1 MANEIGVIMKLKKEV
16 TVLSASIEVLSSEYK
31 EQEKKIKKL
40 EFMIENG
47 LGWDDLKGGSMSDV
61 S

>member
-1 MANEIGVIMKLKKEV
+1 MKLKKEV

-31 EQEKKIKKL
+31 EQEKKIKRL
-40 EFMIENG
+40 EFMVENG
-47 LGWDDLKGGSMSDV
+47 LGWDDLKGGSSSDV

>member
-1 MANEIGVIMKLKKEV
+1 MANETGVIMKLKKEV
-16 TVLSASIEVLSSEYK
+16 TALSASIEVLSSEYK

-47 LGWDDLKGGSMSDV
+47 LGWDDLKGGSTSDV

>member
-1 MANEIGVIMKLKKEV
+1 MANETSVIMKLKKEV

-31 EQEKKIKKL
+31 EQEKKIKRL
-40 EFMIENG
+40 EFMVENG
-47 LGWDDLKGGSMSDV
+47 LGWDDLKGGSSSDV